1 MELELS
7 WQKFNVESHCHFAP
21 VQGHDWVGCLL
32 ILLKKPYIVLVLSTW
47 SSSPLNV
54 GHSSS
59 GRCRNGGPL
68 IQVLTSSGG
77 TALIKTSAEL
87 TSDLMYLNVCV
98 SRVSISATLTKTNGL
113 NLLGGLL
120 IQANMVCESIQNT
133 VLASDNSA
141 SSSGM
146 DFSFSGATNAFTMSG
161 TQK

>member
-1 MELELS
+1 MLRLGGMFVNSSEETVHCVSSFHLVVFSLLDSSLEFS
-7 WQKFNVESHCHFAP
+7 
-21 VQGHDWVGCLL
+21 
-32 ILLKKPYIVLVLSTW
+32 
-47 SSSPLNV
+47 LNV

-68 IQVLTSSGG
+68 IQVLTSFGG

-87 TSDLMYLNVCV
+87 TSDLMYLNVLLCLK
-98 SRVSISATLTKTNGL
+98 SFL
-113 NLLGGLL
+113 NLSNSHQDKRLESFEGLL
-120 IQANMVCESIQNT
+120 IQANMVCASIQNT